1 MAIEDDDDR
10 TFMINLYEK
19 YYPLMYKKAYSI
31 VQDDMTAEDMVQDT
45 VVNLILNIDKIRT
58 LDCPILPSYLVICIK
73 RTCLDYLRHKKVV
86 DSHSGQS
93 IDDENIHIEYEDKK
107 INIES
112 DVLLKIGIE
121 EVRRVLNQIPQQM
134 REILEYKYL
143 LELSDEEIA
152 KTLGIK
158 KSSVRQYVS
167 RARKATYALLEEKEH
182 E

>member
-1 MAIEDDDDR
+1 M
-10 TFMINLYEK
+10 
-19 YYPLMYKKAYSI
+19 
-31 VQDDMTAEDMVQDT
+31 
-45 VVNLILNIDKIRT
+45 
-58 LDCPILPSYLVICIK
+58 
-73 RTCLDYLRHKKVV
+73 
-86 DSHSGQS
+86 
-93 IDDENIHIEYEDKK
+93 
-107 INIES
+107 
-112 DVLLKIGIE
+112 LKIGIE